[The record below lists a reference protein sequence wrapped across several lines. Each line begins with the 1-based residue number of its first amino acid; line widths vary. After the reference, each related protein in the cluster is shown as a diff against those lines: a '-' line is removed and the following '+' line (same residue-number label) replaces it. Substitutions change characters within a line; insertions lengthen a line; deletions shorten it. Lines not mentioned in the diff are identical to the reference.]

1 MPTTTGARRRVRAV
15 PKLTAGVA
23 VAAVVGVGIGSVL
36 FGSDTSDRALPDV
49 VGPKRQSPSPQVT
62 RARVQV
68 VTAFLQPA
76 LAPRGR
82 RRHRARL
89 SVHVRVT
96 NDGKVRIEDLAPLLV
111 ASGKRVAPD
120 PLASDTTGSLL
131 RPLAPGA
138 TAGGRLRFETAGAV
152 TDQLAKARRGVLQ
165 IAGGTVPFELKM
177 GRPPQ

>member
-1 MPTTTGARRRVRAV
+1 
-15 PKLTAGVA
+15 
-23 VAAVVGVGIGSVL
+23 VVGLGIGSVL
-36 FGSDTSDRALPDV
+36 FGADTSDQELPDIV
-49 VGPKRQSPSPQVT
+49 APSRQPPQVT

-89 SVHVRVT
+89 SLHVRVS

-111 ASGKRVAPD
+111 VSGERVAPD

-131 RPLAPGA
+131 RPLPPGA
-138 TAGGRLRFETAGAV
+138 TAGGRLRFEIAGAV
-152 TDQLAKARRGVLQ
+152 TDQLAKSARGVLR
-165 IAGGTVPFELKM
+165 IAGGPVPFELKM
-177 GRPPQ
+177 GRPPA